1 MFHSLSWVHKM
12 LMFTFLGNFLESNSH
27 TNVPVSPNHH
37 FVEGMFGQT
46 NCQCKNWNPSIETTI
61 LKHPFYKTTPLKTWM
76 FQVVPGRIQLDSF
89 TFFLKNKQMNI
100 LTPISL
106 LDTHTH
112 TSHASQLPSW
122 DVCFGTPGMPPPHKN
137 YKGLVRGY
145 TTTIVLWPAH
155 GIWGGKRASFFKPWN
170 GYLEVEQPDP

>member
-27 TNVPVSPNHH
+27 TNVPASPNHH
-37 FVEGMFGQT
+37 FAEGMFGQT

-100 LTPISL
+100 LTASHCL
-106 LDTHTH
+106 THTH
-112 TSHASQLPSW
+112 THLTNLNSHHENW
-122 DVCFGTPGMPPPHKN
+122 FGTPGMTPPHKN
-137 YKGLVRGY
+137 YKGLVRGLY
-145 TTTIVLWPAH
+145 HHHCPLAGSWH
-155 GIWGGKRASFFKPWN
+155 WGGQTGLLF
-170 GYLEVEQPDP
+170 